1 MFDIP
6 NNLKYTKNHVWLEN
20 IGEDAYRVGITD
32 FAQDELGDIV
42 NVETQEEASEYSQSD
57 ECSVDESVKSASDI
71 YCPLSGVV
79 TEVNSEL
86 EDKPELINSDPY
98 SDGWLFVLKANDNSE
113 LGELI
118 DANSY
123 YELIKED

>member
-42 NVETQEEASEYSQSD
+42 FVETPEEDREYSQSD
-57 ECSVDESVKSASDI
+57 ECAGVESVKSASDI

>member
-42 NVETQEEASEYSQSD
+42 FVETPEEDREYSQSD
-57 ECSVDESVKSASDI
+57 ECAVVESVKSASDI

-98 SDGWLFVLKANDNSE
+98 GKGWLIKLKTE
-113 LGELI
+113 
-118 DANSY
+118 DAKQVETMLTNKQY
-123 YELIKED
+123 LDLIK

>member
-42 NVETQEEASEYSQSD
+42 FVETPEEDREYSQSD
-57 ECSVDESVKSASDI
+57 ECAVVESVKSASDI

-79 TEVNSEL
+79 REVNSEL

-98 SDGWLFVLKANDNSE
+98 NDGWIVKIE
-113 LGELI
+113 LNNTDQIESLLDLDAYNKLI
-118 DANSY
+118 S
-123 YELIKED
+123 